1 MISKKTNESKT
12 RLVVYLTGLTMVVE
26 IIFGL
31 LTKSMSLF
39 ADGIHMLSHTGALG
53 LSLIAYL
60 LVKKHKGS
68 NSFKNGTDKILSLS
82 GYTSGIILIIF
93 AIYIIYES
101 CMRFFLPVAVNFK
114 DAIFVAIIGLLVN
127 LISARLLHHDEAH
140 SDHNIKAAYLHVLA
154 DALTSVTAII
164 GLIAGLIW
172 NIVYVDA
179 IGGLI
184 SSAVIIRWSYG
195 LLKRTSLE
203 LVDYKK

>member
-1 MISKKTNESKT
+1 MISATSNEAKT
-12 RLVVYLTGLTMVVE
+12 RLVVYLTGITMVVE
-26 IIFGL
+26 IVFGL
-31 LTKSMSLF
+31 HTKSMSLL

-53 LSLIAYL
+53 LSLTAYWL
-60 LVKKHKGS
+60 ANKYKDS
-68 NSFKNGTDKILSLS
+68 TNFKTGTNKILSLS
-82 GYTSGIILIIF
+82 GYTSGILLIIF
-93 AIYIIYES
+93 AAFIIYES
-101 CMRFFLPVAVNFK
+101 SMRFYIPVAVNFR

-127 LISARLLHHDEAH
+127 LISAMILHQDETH
-140 SDHNIKAAYLHVLA
+140 SDYNIKAAYLHVLA

-172 NIVYVDA
+172 NVVFVDA

-184 SSAVIIRWSYG
+184 SSIVIIRWSYG

>member
-1 MISKKTNESKT
+1 MKSHSSNESKT
-12 RLVVYLTGLTMVVE
+12 RLVVYITGLTMIVE

-31 LTKSMSLF
+31 FTKSMSLF

-53 LSLIAYL
+53 LSLIAYRL
-60 LVKKHKGS
+60 ATKYKD
-68 NSFKNGTDKILSLS
+68 NYNFKNGTGKILSLS
-82 GYTSGIILIIF
+82 GYTSGIILIVF
-93 AIYIIYES
+93 AVYIIYES
-101 CMRFFLPVAVNFK
+101 GMRFFLPVTVNFK
-114 DAIFVAIIGLLVN
+114 DAIFVAIVGLFVN
-127 LISARLLHHDEAH
+127 LLSAWVLHHDEAH

-172 NIVYVDA
+172 NVVYVDT

-184 SSAVIIRWSYG
+184 SSVVIIRWSFK
-195 LLKRTSLE
+195 LLKKTSLE